1 MECVKQ
7 LCRNHLRL
15 DNLTGPV
22 RSVLTQGTTAEK
34 VQLVVSC
41 LGVVCSIICLALG
54 IAAAAVGVS
63 CSGFAIGLGVIAIL
77 LGIVLFAISALDV
90 LEDRGLVGCP
100 FKLPCKSSPANEPTV
115 QFFKGK
121 NGSAD
126 QVILVTQ

>member
-7 LCRNHLRL
+7 LCRNHLCL
-15 DNLTGPV
+15 DSLTGPV

-100 FKLPCKSSPANEPTV
+100 FKLPCKSSPANEPAV